1 MNSKVM
7 FFAGK
12 WMKLGEITLGELS
25 QPQKKN
31 TIFLSCVFLDLTD
44 TQNHI
49 HICHESRN
57 RAD

>member
-1 MNSKVM
+1 M

-31 TIFLSCVFLDLTD
+31 TIFLSCVVLRPYRYTKSH
-44 TQNHI
+44 TYMP
-49 HICHESRN
+49 
-57 RAD
+57 